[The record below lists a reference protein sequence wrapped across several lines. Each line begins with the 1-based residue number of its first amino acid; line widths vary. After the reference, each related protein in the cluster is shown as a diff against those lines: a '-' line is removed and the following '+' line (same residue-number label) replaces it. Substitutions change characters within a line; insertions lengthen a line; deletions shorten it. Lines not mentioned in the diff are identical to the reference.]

1 MMMKELALAKVYHL
15 LEPGPGGLADDLP
28 QGPRQRHDDVLAYD
42 GRV

>member
-1 MMMKELALAKVYHL
+1 MKDLPLPKVYQL
-15 LEPGPGGLADDLP
+15 LEPGSGGSADDRP